1 MRSLEKTFETVVRE
15 KDDELAVL
23 RTQLMSA
30 LEESEAL
37 KTELSNERAISKG
50 LKTSEAAKERNSTG
64 SPGLVHAALEA
75 LWQVSSSAHQA
86 DMMHAESPALLTSI
100 FQQMKSIYDSTTFL
114 LPIAPKGVLPPNL
127 EILPSLWGIMV
138 NIAATSQG
146 RKKTAE
152 LERGQFLVFLVS
164 SVEKIVGRI
173 AKHSS
178 QADIGVLELSLCV
191 LSNLAAEKVYAVK
204 LLELGLIDQLQ
215 IVISSRATI
224 EIRRYAIE
232 MIKVNMD
239 FVPFARKEFHSPIIA
254 TIGLLIGTLSKNAQL
269 KVAGHDLLVHMYR
282 IMPSEDD

>member
-1 MRSLEKTFETVVRE
+1 M
-15 KDDELAVL
+15 
-23 RTQLMSA
+23 
-30 LEESEAL
+30 
-37 KTELSNERAISKG
+37 
-50 LKTSEAAKERNSTG
+50 
-64 SPGLVHAALEA
+64 
-75 LWQVSSSAHQA
+75 
-86 DMMHAESPALLTSI
+86 
-100 FQQMKSIYDSTTFL
+100 
-114 LPIAPKGVLPPNL
+114 
-127 EILPSLWGIMV
+127 
-138 NIAATSQG
+138 
-146 RKKTAE
+146 AE

-173 AKHSS
+173 AKQSS